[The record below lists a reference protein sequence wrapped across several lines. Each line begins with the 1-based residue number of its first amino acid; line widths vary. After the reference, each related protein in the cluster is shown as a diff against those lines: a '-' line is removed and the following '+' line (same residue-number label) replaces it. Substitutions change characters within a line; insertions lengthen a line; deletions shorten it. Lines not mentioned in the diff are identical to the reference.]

1 MISFFSNLDTGVNA
15 SMSLHLSPLLQ
26 SVATWTSTIADA
38 EVLIAVAAV
47 LIVYMIFRK
56 KWHDAAMVALAI
68 GSTAGTVL
76 LFKDFFMRARPD
88 NALQVIVNDPSFPSG
103 HASMAAAF
111 FVILM
116 FVCVSKIRSS
126 VRRVGFIIISLFL
139 ILLVGIS
146 RLILNVHWATD
157 VLAGWALGTASAFFS
172 AWIVRKYLTK

>member
-1 MISFFSNLDTGVNA
+1 MISFFSSIDTWVNVF
-15 SMSLHLSPLLQ
+15 MSTYVSPFFEI
-26 SVATWTSTIADA
+26 VATWTSIIADA

-47 LIVYMIFRK
+47 LIVYM
-56 KWHDAAMVALAI
+56 
-68 GSTAGTVL
+68 TVL

-111 FVILM
+111 FVTLM
-116 FVCVSKIRSS
+116 FVCVPKIYSS
-126 VRRVGFIIISLFL
+126 VGRIGFIVLSVFL

-157 VLAGWALGTASAFFS
+157 VLAGWALGTALAFFS

>member
-1 MISFFSNLDTGVNA
+1 MISFFSSIDTWVNVF
-15 SMSLHLSPLLQ
+15 MSTYVSPFFEI
-26 SVATWTSTIADA
+26 VATWTSIIADA

-47 LIVYMIFRK
+47 LIVYMLFRK
-56 KWHDAAMVALAI
+56 MWRDAVMVSLAI
-68 GSTAGTVL
+68 GSTAMTVL

-111 FVILM
+111 FVTLM
-116 FVCVSKIRSS
+116 FVCVPKIYSS
-126 VRRVGFIIISLFL
+126 VGRIGFIVLSVFL

-157 VLAGWALGTASAFFS
+157 VLAGWALGTALAFFS